1 MQANNEHHNTR
12 VNTSATQQP
21 HNKSVHTSTYCWE
34 SAFSTMNMVK
44 NKYRSTLT
52 NEHLHQCLRLAFTP
66 FMAKFKPQKSVT
78 FHTNKATSPFVHSS
92 NVFVGVMF
100 LDFDRPDPGLN
111 GNLASGPFGFLI
123 EYTCSTVSLYHSITP
138 ALLSIHLS
146 LQHCSLYCITL
157 SLYHSSSALYHSITL
172 SHQLCSLYCITLS
185 L

>member
-1 MQANNEHHNTR
+1 
-12 VNTSATQQP
+12 
-21 HNKSVHTSTYCWE
+21 
-34 SAFSTMNMVK
+34 MNMVK

-123 EYTCSTVSLYHSITP
+123 EYPCSKPIGHPTRSSRVSADGLLRNNKYLCNLSFSI
-138 ALLSIHLS
+138 L
-146 LQHCSLYCITL
+146 CIYKFI
-157 SLYHSSSALYHSITL
+157 SPKSWF
-172 SHQLCSLYCITLS
+172 
-185 L
+185 